1 VDFSLACTQTSTR
14 VSIWI
19 VEGISN
25 TLYSVCVCACAHLHT
40 RAHAHAHRLTHN
52 ACAHTSCISSPR
64 IRIYQ
69 PESLDED
76 LQLAAI
82 EYLMAN
88 SPKNRLSRQNSGN
101 GSHSLFSP
109 TLSVRHSRSLTHSS
123 VLYPTLCPSL
133 TYCHSHSLHIHSLV
147 LDVFLSLV
155 CKSPCVSLSSLC
167 VSLSLSRV
175 PMSLSLVQ

>member
-1 VDFSLACTQTSTR
+1 MDFALARTQTCTR

-19 VEGISN
+19 VEGISH
-25 TLYSVCVCACAHLHT
+25 TLNSVCVCVCAHLHT
-40 RAHAHAHRLTHN
+40 FVRAHAHTEIDAN
-52 ACAHTSCISSPR
+52 ICAHASCISSPR

-101 GSHSLFSP
+101 GSHSLFSS
-109 TLSVRHSRSLTHSS
+109 TLSVRFSLSLTDS
-123 VLYPTLCPSL
+123 SL
-133 TYCHSHSLHIHSLV
+133 TN
-147 LDVFLSLV
+147 
-155 CKSPCVSLSSLC
+155 SLSNDSLS
-167 VSLSLSRV
+167 VPHTLSLSLSAHSLSCTF
-175 PMSLSLVQ
+175 MSLFPLFVSLLVPLIVLV